1 MEMNRTHKKLYKA
14 GKLWVS
20 ATLLMGAVA
29 LTPTPIAKAAAVAQT
44 NAKIVKTNVTNAK
57 KYAASAKQ
65 EATKATAAKNA
76 ANSAATNANK
86 AYTAE
91 TKSYNIIASAKK
103 SAGKYVGKATVA
115 NIKAAKTLATTAT
128 NANKIVASNYKTIV
142 TANTTATSQAKKAT
156 VAAKNAATYA
166 TKAATAAKSA
176 TSAAKKAKS
185 KTSTNLAKSATT
197 SVNAAKTSATSANK
211 ANSAASKAA
220 TTVKATTSKATL
232 VSKNAS
238 AAVKYIQS
246 VAAQPISSAA
256 APSTA
261 ASDGDDDQARMEA
274 ENKAYREQQ
283 ISDLKKAGAT
293 AAQINTYTS
302 RYEVWTM
309 THNRY
314 MYSGNI
320 VTGLDGQHWL
330 MVYKMSTYYFIDP
343 NGNDLGANPYTAT
356 GLQIKTYSDK
366 FAGNKARMIIDTAG
380 NYYLMVTLKDNTN
393 RYINGRGDIVS
404 ITPTTT
410 DDLNVVSDVTAK
422 ASAKAD
428 EYTIYSQLKN
438 VQMVNVTDGATGQK
452 HLGYMKLTF
461 NNGAEFGEGENARFM
476 FDLQGYS
483 WHELDVFVS
492 PTGEVS
498 TNQQF
503 TADNSAKPT
512 DKQQNIIDAF
522 NRLNGTNLQATK

>member
-20 ATLLMGAVA
+20 VTLLMGVFV
-29 LTPTPIAKAAAVAQT
+29 LTPTPIAKATSVAQS
-44 NAKIVKTNVTNAK
+44 NANIVKTNVTNAK
-57 KYAASAKQ
+57 KYAVSAKQ
-65 EATKATAAKNA
+65 EAAKATAAKNA
-76 ANSAATNANK
+76 TNSAITNANK

-91 TKSYNIIASAKK
+91 TNSYNVIASAKK

-156 VAAKNAATYA
+156 IAAKNAAAYA
-166 TKAATAAKSA
+166 TKAATAAKNA
-176 TSAAKKAKS
+176 TIAAKKAKS

-197 SVNAAKTSATSANK
+197 SVNAAKSSATTASK

-220 TTVKATTSKATL
+220 NTVKDTTSKATL

-261 ASDGDDDQARMEA
+261 ASDGDDEQARMEA

-461 NNGAEFGEGENARFM
+461 NNGAEFSEGENARFM

-498 TNQQF
+498 TNQKF

>member
-20 ATLLMGAVA
+20 VTLLMGVFL
-29 LTPTPIAKAAAVAQT
+29 LTPTPIAKATSVAQS
-44 NAKIVKTNVTNAK
+44 NANIVKTNVNNAK
-57 KYAASAKQ
+57 KYAVSAKQ
-65 EATKATAAKNA
+65 EAAKATAAKNA
-76 ANSAATNANK
+76 TNSAITNANK

-91 TKSYNIIASAKK
+91 TNSYNVIASAKK

-115 NIKAAKTLATTAT
+115 NIKAAKTLATTAA

-156 VAAKNAATYA
+156 VAAKNA
-166 TKAATAAKSA
+166 

-185 KTSTNLAKSATT
+185 KTSTNLAKSATA
-197 SVNAAKTSATSANK
+197 SVNAAKSSATTASK

-220 TTVKATTSKATL
+220 NTVKATTSKATS

-246 VAAQPISSAA
+246 VAAQPISSVA

-261 ASDGDDDQARMEA
+261 ASDRDDEQARMEA

-461 NNGAEFGEGENARFM
+461 NNGAEFSEGENARFM

-498 TNQQF
+498 TNQKF

-522 NRLNGTNLQATK
+522 NPLNGTNLQATK